1 MPNTSSE
8 KHKAYCKEYH
18 RTHRELWKLSM
29 RRYAL
34 RLVGWT
40 QELYDAK
47 FKEQKGT
54 CAVCGVKVLGKN
66 LDADHEHVEPPIPRG
81 LLCNNCNRGI
91 GHLKDSPALLRK
103 AADYIES
110 YQK

>member
-8 KHKAYCKEYH
+8 KHKAYCKGYH

-54 CAVCGVKVLGKN
+54 CAVCGVKVLGRN
-66 LDADHEHVEPPIPRG
+66 LDADHEHVEPPMPRG
-81 LLCNNCNRGI
+81 LLCASCNSALG
-91 GHLKDSPALLRK
+91 LFQDNPAILRI
-103 AADYIES
+103 AATYLEK
-110 YQK
+110 Y